1 MKFVIMAG
9 GIGSKL
15 WPLSR
20 AKTPKQ
26 FIKLV
31 GGRSLFQMTVDSL
44 VKRHSVED
52 IFVSTTEDLVGFV
65 EEQYPSIPK
74 ENYIVEPEMRL
85 TGPASVLAMAKVA
98 KRFPDEVIYFYVQC
112 VIVREPEE
120 KFLDMIEMMEKQ
132 VRQTGKFMTGMMVP
146 KYTEVGSDLFK
157 MGKKLSDTAGMN
169 VYEVEEFINV
179 VKERMTL
186 EQVEEI
192 SRKFTV
198 GIHTNHYVWR
208 PKEFFES
215 LQKIRPDWFDL
226 IEELMKYLD
235 TDKEKEK
242 LEEIYK
248 KFEPDRIEVLTTE
261 LIKENKLLAVELP
274 FDWTHIT
281 TWDDVYRYR
290 ENKKMPLDNG
300 KVVNVESEG
309 NMVMASDKKVVAMV
323 GMKDMVVVDTDDA
336 LLIMPRSMAS
346 KIKEAGDILEEK
358 GFKDYL

>member
-1 MKFVIMAG
+1 
-9 GIGSKL
+9 
-15 WPLSR
+15 
-20 AKTPKQ
+20 
-26 FIKLV
+26 
-31 GGRSLFQMTVDSL
+31 
-44 VKRHSVED
+44 
-52 IFVSTTEDLVGFV
+52 
-65 EEQYPSIPK
+65 
-74 ENYIVEPEMRL
+74 
-85 TGPASVLAMAKVA
+85 
-98 KRFPDEVIYFYVQC
+98 
-112 VIVREPEE
+112 
-120 KFLDMIEMMEKQ
+120 
-132 VRQTGKFMTGMMVP
+132 
-146 KYTEVGSDLFK
+146 
-157 MGKKLSDTAGMN
+157 
-169 VYEVEEFINV
+169 
-179 VKERMTL
+179 
-186 EQVEEI
+186 VEEI

-198 GIHTNHYVWR
+198 GIYTNHYVWR
-208 PKEFFES
+208 PKECFES